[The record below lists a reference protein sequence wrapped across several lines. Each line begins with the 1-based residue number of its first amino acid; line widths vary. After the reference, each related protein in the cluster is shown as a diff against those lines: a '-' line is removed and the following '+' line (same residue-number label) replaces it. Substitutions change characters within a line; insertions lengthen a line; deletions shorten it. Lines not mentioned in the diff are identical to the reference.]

1 MQRQDLR
8 LPDRLLRLH
17 SPRQRRHPRL
27 RRRNLRQDL
36 SKQRQDLRLP
46 DRLLRF
52 HSPRQ
57 LRLDMR
63 HPDRLLKQRRPD
75 DLMVLLPAQLA
86 PVSGL
91 RGLLQE
97 VDIVAD
103 LLQEVGIVA
112 DLLPDAMEVV
122 RIGVAMTGVGAAE
135 ATAPGVVAPE
145 TCPGGIAA

>member
-17 SPRQRRHPRL
+17 SPRQRRHHRL
-27 RRRNLRQDL
+27 RRHSLRQDL
-36 SKQRQDLRLP
+36 SKQRLDLP
-46 DRLLRF
+46 
-52 HSPRQ
+52 PAV
-57 LRLDMR
+57 
-63 HPDRLLKQRRPD
+63 RLLKQRRPD

-135 ATAPGVVAPE
+135 ATAPGVVAWAPE